1 MAKIILSILT
11 IILTSCSL
19 LPVRT
24 VGHGSL
30 RKAKT
35 VDFCELSNNK
45 DKLIKTKL
53 IYSGVEEY
61 WSARCLDS
69 CRLDGEVYLNL
80 DDYYDS
86 WKDILVSSRMKKL
99 FNKYWK
105 YDAIVITK
113 GIYEESDNG
122 FGHLNTKHGQIR
134 AKYLKFRIIKKRAR
148 KNTAANKSLLQAG
161 GTVRH

>member
-19 LPVRT
+19 IPVRT

-86 WKDILVSSRMKKL
+86 WKDILVSWRMKKL

-113 GIYEESDNG
+113 GVLISPRP
-122 FGHLNTKHGQIR
+122 H
-134 AKYLKFRIIKKRAR
+134 KK
-148 KNTAANKSLLQAG
+148 N
-161 GTVRH
+161 

>member
-1 MAKIILSILT
+1 MTRIVLSVLT

-19 LPVRT
+19 IPVRT
-24 VGHGSL
+24 VGHGNL

-35 VDFCELSNNK
+35 VDFCELSEHK

-61 WSARCLDS
+61 WSARGLDS
-69 CRLDGEVYLNL
+69 CRLDGDVYLNL

-86 WKDILVSSRMKKL
+86 WKYILFSWRMKKL

-105 YDAIVITK
+105 YDAIVTTK

-122 FGHLNTKHGQIR
+122 FGHLNTKHGQIQ
-134 AKYLKFRIIKKRAR
+134 AKYLKFRVIKKRPR
-148 KNTAANKSLLQAG
+148 KNTAAN
-161 GTVRH
+161 TVHDP